1 MDDECDVGPQR
12 YGCRR
17 YVYRPAACEN
27 ITSGINFFFRL
38 LSGSSRTGNCTSL
51 TLRTRPKSRAI
62 TFPHLFDTAPFPAV
76 GKRIGNV
83 HMLWKNRRAASRA
96 RGGVLFACAMLPRTL
111 PPRTLPPRALLPRA
125 LLARATGHF
134 ARYSDRFGRAACF
147 SSRMNAPPRTFTV
160 AGSTPLRGCLLWM
173 SVSRGWSVR
182 LACMSVIARIYR
194 ALNLHV
200 ASALHGICT
209 LHPHGIYIALH
220 LRCMYIAPDPHAVLG
235 SLP

>member
-27 ITSGINFFFRL
+27 ITSGIKFFFRL
-38 LSGSSRTGNCTSL
+38 PSGSSRTGNCTSL

-96 RGGVLFACAMLPRTL
+96 RGGVLFACALLLRTL
-111 PPRTLPPRALLPRA
+111 LLRTLLPRA
-125 LLARATGHF
+125 LLARALLARATGHSE
-134 ARYSDRFGRAACF
+134 RYYDRFGRAACF

-160 AGSTPLRGCLLWM
+160 AGSTPCVDVCCGCLFRVAGLY
-173 SVSRGWSVR
+173 VR
-182 LACMSVIARIYR
+182 SACSPCMSVIARIYIAR
-194 ALNLHV
+194 NLHAASARNLHCT
-200 ASALHGICT
+200 ASALHVHCIESARGSRFLTI
-209 LHPHGIYIALH
+209 IYVH
-220 LRCMYIAPDPHAVLG
+220 
-235 SLP
+235 